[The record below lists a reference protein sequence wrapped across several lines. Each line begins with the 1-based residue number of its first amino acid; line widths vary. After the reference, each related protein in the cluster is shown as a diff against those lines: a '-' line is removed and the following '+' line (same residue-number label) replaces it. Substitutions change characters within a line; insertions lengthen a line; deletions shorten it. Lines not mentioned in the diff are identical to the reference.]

1 MGASVLSIYPAYLHR
16 RQVFYIMSSS
26 PAENLPPKRRSS
38 AKERS
43 QTLLLLFL
51 LIGVGWPMFSAL
63 STLLFAVMGL
73 SPSSPT
79 WLYALAL
86 GGMLSLAGLF
96 TGLQGLKRFSAWQKR
111 FHTVSGTFS
120 GAVLG
125 LFTFG
130 LLSEEKLGWTVF
142 GLVLGSLALTGL
154 AQWSGGPPRS
164 FWRRFWRCT
173 ISLSGTFCNYAVAFG
188 FSVWA
193 WAALAAG
200 ELLLLML
207 MGAIALLYLW
217 LTRLSLSVLTRDLR
231 TP

>member
-1 MGASVLSIYPAYLHR
+1 M
-16 RQVFYIMSSS
+16 
-26 PAENLPPKRRSS
+26 
-38 AKERS
+38 
-43 QTLLLLFL
+43 
-51 LIGVGWPMFSAL
+51 GVGWPIFSAL

-73 SPSSPT
+73 SPSSPN
-79 WLYALAL
+79 WLQALSLA
-86 GGMLSLAGLF
+86 GMLSVAGLF
-96 TGLQGLKRFSAWQKR
+96 TGLQGLKRFSAWQRR
-111 FHTVSGTFS
+111 FHTISGAFS

-142 GLVLGSLALTGL
+142 GLILGSLALSSL
-154 AQWSGGPPRS
+154 AQWSGGLPRS

-173 ISLSGTFCNYAVAFG
+173 ILLSGTFCNYAVAFG

-200 ELLLLML
+200 KLFLLLLMS
-207 MGAIALLYLW
+207 AIALLYLW